1 MTQRI
6 KIFLDNPS
14 GFGNVFAD
22 RRHNADDEKQIKNPK
37 MKTTE
42 TYINKK
48 TKTVLRIHNDAGF
61 AELREYK
68 SNLFPQVIWD
78 LSKAKEILKS
88 WKSDAATKEQL
99 IQRSKKLDASAATI
113 RQEKGLGTKAWNHNS
128 LVALRIGK
136 ADQLECDARFY
147 WSLAQII

>member
-1 MTQRI
+1 
-6 KIFLDNPS
+6 
-14 GFGNVFAD
+14 
-22 RRHNADDEKQIKNPK
+22 

-48 TKTVLRIHNDAGF
+48 TKAVLRIHNDAGF
-61 AELREYK
+61 AELSENNSK
-68 SNLFPQVIWD
+68 NFPQVIWD

-99 IQRSKKLDASAATI
+99 IQRSKKLDASAAII

>member
-1 MTQRI
+1 
-6 KIFLDNPS
+6 
-14 GFGNVFAD
+14 
-22 RRHNADDEKQIKNPK
+22 

-48 TKTVLRIHNDAGF
+48 TKAVLRIHNDAGF

-99 IQRSKKLDASAATI
+99 IHRSRKLDASAETI
-113 RQEKGLGTKAWNHNS
+113 RQEKGLGTSAWNHNS

-136 ADQLECDARFY
+136 ADQLESDARFY
-147 WSLAQII
+147 RSLAELL

>member
-1 MTQRI
+1 
-6 KIFLDNPS
+6 
-14 GFGNVFAD
+14 
-22 RRHNADDEKQIKNPK
+22 
-37 MKTTE
+37 MKTTK

-48 TKTVLRIHNDAGF
+48 TKAVLRIHNDAGF
-61 AELREYK
+61 AELREHN

-99 IQRSKKLDASAATI
+99 IQKSKKLNASATKI
-113 RQEKGLGTKAWNHNS
+113 REEKGLGTSAWNHNS

-136 ADQLECDARFY
+136 ADQFECDARY
-147 WSLAQII
+147 YRNLAEIFEKKYLHFFGNERG

>member
-1 MTQRI
+1 M
-6 KIFLDNPS
+6 PE
-14 GFGNVFAD
+14 A
-22 RRHNADDEKQIKNPK
+22 KNQKPNQ
-37 MKTTE
+37 MKATK

-48 TKTVLRIHNDAGF
+48 TKAVLRIHNDAGF
-61 AELREYK
+61 AELCENN

-99 IQRSKKLDASAATI
+99 IQRSKKLDASADTI
-113 RQEKGLGTKAWNHNS
+113 RKEKGLGTSAWNHNS

-136 ADQLECDARFY
+136 ADRLECDSRFY
-147 WSLAQII
+147 RSLVELL